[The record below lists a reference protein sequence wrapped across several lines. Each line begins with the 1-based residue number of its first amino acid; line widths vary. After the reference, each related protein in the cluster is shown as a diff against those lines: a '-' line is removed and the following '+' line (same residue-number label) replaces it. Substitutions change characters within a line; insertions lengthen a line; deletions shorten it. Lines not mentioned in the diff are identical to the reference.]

1 MMKTMIARAFT
12 PMVLA
17 LLLFVQP
24 LGGCATSNALTAS
37 PNPGRDATSVAL
49 FENQTIVVQQTA
61 PAVSRTAEEEF
72 YHSAWQ
78 TAKDNFLWQDRM
90 TDWDKWEHKF
100 DGQLK
105 TMGDAERAIN
115 EMLGSLKDG
124 YTYFKDATVTTSSQT
139 RSGQSNVVTHRML
152 PNNIGY
158 IKIRT
163 FGSVNTTA
171 EVKAALTAL
180 SGADGYVIDLRDN
193 GGGFIWQ
200 AFNVFSLFVDS
211 GKFTTLEGWLNGKAY
226 KEELV
231 VTATNLE
238 QTVNGTKQT
247 PSARESNLAGSK
259 PVVILVNGDSASAS
273 EMLSGAMR
281 DNGRATLIGTKTY
294 GKGIAQ
300 ITYNLAH
307 GTSMQV
313 TFAQYITPGGTKLHG
328 VGLTP
333 DTIANKAATGD
344 AQLDGA
350 VKQVKKELGK

>member
-1 MMKTMIARAFT
+1 MKTMITRAFT

-17 LLLFVQP
+17 LVLLAQS
-24 LGGCATSNALTAS
+24 LAGCASSNAPATLQ
-37 PNPGRDATSVAL
+37 NGRDATSVAL
-49 FENQTIVVQQTA
+49 LETQTKAVQQNTA
-61 PAVSRTAEEEF
+61 PAVTRTAEEEF

-124 YTYFKDATVTTSSQT
+124 YTYFKDATVTSSSQT

-163 FGSVNTTA
+163 FGSVNTA
-171 EVKAALTAL
+171 SEVKAALTAL
-180 SGADGYVIDLRDN
+180 SSADGYIIDLRDN

-200 AFNVFSLFVDS
+200 AFNVFSLFVDT

-226 KEELV
+226 KEELIV
-231 VTATNLE
+231 SATNLE
-238 QTVNGTKQT
+238 QIVNGTKT
-247 PSARESNLAGSK
+247 LNGRDTNLTGNK
-259 PVVILVNGDSASAS
+259 PVTILVNGDSASAS

-328 VGLTP
+328 IGLTP
-333 DTIANKAATGD
+333 DTVSNKAATGD
-344 AQLDGA
+344 AQLDEA
-350 VKQVKKELGK
+350 VKHIKKELGK